1 MYINIQ
7 IFIYYTKKKKI
18 APSKNISTR
27 IAPIIQYRYHSK
39 FQLFKATMNFSAASS
54 PPVDTDD
61 IIFEV
66 PGFIRRYRNGRV
78 ERLIPDE
85 LVPPSLDP
93 ATGVQSKD
101 VTINPTTSLS
111 VRLYLPPSA
120 TSIPKKLPVLVTIHG
135 GGFYLLRSSSSS
147 YHNYVNSLTAKA
159 GVLAISIDYRLAP
172 ENPLPAA
179 YEDCWEALEWV
190 FATDDPWLSN
200 LGDLENVYIAGES
213 AGGNLVHSLGIRL
226 GREGRKVEGLV
237 MVHPLFWGKD
247 RIGDEGV
254 ETRKGGILTLEHID
268 ALWPFVCPET
278 TGFDDPRINPVA
290 EGAPSLATLGCR
302 RVLVCVA
309 ELDLL
314 RERGRLY
321 YEKLKESDWEG
332 DAEILESENE
342 DHGFFFFNPGSLKAQ
357 ELTKRI
363 VNFFNKS

>member
-1 MYINIQ
+1 
-7 IFIYYTKKKKI
+7 
-18 APSKNISTR
+18 
-27 IAPIIQYRYHSK
+27 
-39 FQLFKATMNFSAASS
+39 MNFSVASS

-101 VTINPTTSLS
+101 VTINPTTGLS

-254 ETRKGGILTLEHID
+254 ETRKGRILTLEHVD